1 MSRNLKFCSCKTCRA
16 GRHRPG
22 AKSTI
27 KRASRRLRR
36 DTKAALK
43 QGKEPPDK
51 TTVPYT
57 D

>member
-1 MSRNLKFCSCKTCRA
+1 MPNHLKFCGCKTCKA

-27 KRASRRLRR
+27 KRASRRLRH
-36 DTKAALK
+36 DATAALAK
-43 QGKEPPDK
+43 GKDPPDK
-51 TTVPYT
+51 TGVGYT

>member
-1 MSRNLKFCSCKTCRA
+1 MSNHLKFCSCRACKA

-22 AKSTI
+22 SKSEI

-36 DTKAALK
+36 NAKAALDK
-43 QGKEPPDK
+43 GQEPPSK
-51 TTVPYT
+51 TSVSYT

>member
-1 MSRNLKFCSCKTCRA
+1 MPNHLKFCGCKTCKA

-27 KRASRRLRR
+27 KRASRRLRH
-36 DTKAALK
+36 DAKAALAK
-43 QGKEPPDK
+43 GKDPPDK
-51 TTVPYT
+51 TGVGYT

>member
-1 MSRNLKFCSCKTCRA
+1 MSNHLKFCSCRACRA

-22 AKSTI
+22 SKSEI

-36 DTKAALK
+36 NAKAALAK
-43 QGKEPPDK
+43 GKEPPPK
-51 TTVPYT
+51 TSVSYT

>member
-1 MSRNLKFCSCKTCRA
+1 MSRELKFCSCQTCRA

-22 AKSTI
+22 NKSVI

-36 DTKAALK
+36 ATKTALAK
-43 QGKEPPDK
+43 GKEPPDK
-51 TTVPYT
+51 TSVSYT